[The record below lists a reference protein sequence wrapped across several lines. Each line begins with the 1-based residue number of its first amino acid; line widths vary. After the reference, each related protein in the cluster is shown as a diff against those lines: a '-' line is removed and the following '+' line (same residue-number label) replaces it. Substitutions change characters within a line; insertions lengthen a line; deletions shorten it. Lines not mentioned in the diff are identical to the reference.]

1 MGWFNYPPPFQQ
13 TAIDIGWGFN
23 FLKNSVDTWWNH
35 TSLSNK
41 DNIPVDSYIA
51 NGQTFYYNKELNIGD
66 VIKGDF
72 CEYNYIEQ
80 KEYLLSNIYHKYSY
94 NQMVFLD
101 NSTNAYPSGYVYVP
115 HYPVKI
121 RAFSDYLEYGS
132 TTEIDGIPGHA
143 WYSEVNNIWLWKD
156 LYSYGFIDTDNIGV
170 DHPFINGAHYPFLN
184 VLFLQ
189 KPIQQEVNINSI
201 VINSPNVDNC
211 E

>member
-1 MGWFNYPPPFQQ
+1 M
-13 TAIDIGWGFN
+13 
-23 FLKNSVDTWWNH
+23 
-35 TSLSNK
+35 
-41 DNIPVDSYIA
+41 
-51 NGQTFYYNKELNIGD
+51 
-66 VIKGDF
+66 IKGDF
-72 CEYNYIEQ
+72 FEYNYIEQ

-184 VLFLQ
+184 ILFLQ